1 MSSKRN
7 YLPTWPSGEDLSG
20 LKPQKTISDAIAKH
34 IKEYDGEHTDG
45 EIMPKVI
52 GLEGKWGSGKSN
64 VIKQLGVD
72 ESLANNYL
80 VIEFDA
86 WAYQED
92 EYRISLMEHIT
103 NKLSQYQ
110 PEKAEDYS
118 QLLRKALSQ
127 EEYEVTTFE
136 PHVSGLLFWLIGTI
150 AFTSLFGFIL
160 SLFPDN
166 DHYRWCRLF
175 FIVVPWIILSIYT
188 WFQRKNLD
196 DLLVVFEN
204 ALRNGATIKN
214 VYAREPSVSDLRAW
228 LSKVSDLCGK
238 KLVVV
243 IDNMDRLPNEKLK
256 KLWSMIHIFAN
267 NEEMANAWIVIP
279 YDEQQLKK
287 VIGNDYKQYIRKTI
301 PVTISVGEPIVSDV
315 RDMFDG
321 LYKKAFGEAE
331 TNISYI
337 RALFTYTNEC
347 YSIRDVIYFLNSMV
361 AISRQFPDFSL
372 VSVALYVVLE
382 EDIKE
387 NPFKVLIAD
396 VFAPK
401 YSPFVPLTEE
411 NRSEVAAIAYH
422 VSKDDA
428 MQVVYENV
436 IDHAVKGDDKLPI
449 EEVKNKKDF
458 YKVLTDYCTNVNE
471 QLYEG
476 YIDVLDE
483 VGVKAS
489 EEYQEEIKICWQHII
504 QFYLGYDPF
513 NVPWVS
519 CERMK
524 KVLVRCNDEQKMDML
539 NRYSYDL
546 FSNRKTT
553 GKDIYKYCV
562 ELDSLNELCKCDRDT
577 LFGTISLIPV
587 KFKEY
592 LDEAKGQYRK
602 FPVVSESEEW
612 VKFCCNMIEAG
623 AENLQNLCYMRG
635 DERFDFSLLLRKA
648 EELIGENGKDERNSL
663 NAYRIYRSLSGK
675 PVKVKPARRIAVSD
689 IINNFDPVENDPVF
703 IALRMYHNN
712 QFIIDDEL
720 VPQIAEE
727 IMYLITPLG
736 IFLKCFGERLKSY
749 EKVTQY
755 IIRHKLMCDVRLQSN
770 AMDFSMPLVKMGV
783 VTKAE
788 LEDYIHACF
797 KDADERH
804 LPAGPTIS
812 YK

>member
-1 MSSKRN
+1 MSSKQN
-7 YLPTWPSGEDLSG
+7 YLPTWPSGEDLSA
-20 LKPQKTISDAIAKH
+20 LKPQKAISDAIVKH

-45 EIMPKVI
+45 GIMPRVI

-80 VIEFDA
+80 LIEFDA

-103 NKLSQYQ
+103 NKLSQHQ
-110 PEKAEDYS
+110 PEKAGDYN
-118 QLLRKALSQ
+118 QLLRKSLSQ
-127 EEYEVTTFE
+127 EEYEVTKFE

-175 FIVVPWIILSIYT
+175 FVVVPWILLSIYT

-204 ALRNGATIKN
+204 ALRSGATTKS
-214 VYAREPSVSDLRAW
+214 VYRREPSVSDLRAW
-228 LSKVSDLCGK
+228 LSKASDLCGK
-238 KLVVV
+238 KLIVV

-301 PVTISVGEPIVSDV
+301 PVTISIGEPIVSDV
-315 RDMFDG
+315 RDVFDG

-337 RALFTYTNEC
+337 RALFTYTNER

-382 EDIKE
+382 EDIKV

-401 YSPFVPLTEE
+401 YSPFVPLTED
-411 NRSEVAAIAYH
+411 NRSEVTAIAYH

-436 IDHAVKGDDKLPI
+436 IDHAVMGDDKLPI

-489 EEYQEEIKICWQHII
+489 EEYQAEIKICWQHII

-524 KVLVRCNDEQKMDML
+524 KVLVRCNDEQKTDML

-577 LFGTISLIPV
+577 LFGTISLIPA

-592 LDEAKGQYRK
+592 LDEAKDQYRK
-602 FPVVSESEEW
+602 YPVVSDPEEW
-612 VKFCCNMIEAG
+612 VKFCCNMLEAG

-635 DERFDFSLLLRKA
+635 DDRFELDLLIQKA

-689 IINNFDPVENDPVF
+689 IINNFDPVDNDPVF

-712 QFIIDDEL
+712 QSVIDDEL

-797 KDADERH
+797 KDADERQ
-804 LPAGPTIS
+804 LPPGPMIV